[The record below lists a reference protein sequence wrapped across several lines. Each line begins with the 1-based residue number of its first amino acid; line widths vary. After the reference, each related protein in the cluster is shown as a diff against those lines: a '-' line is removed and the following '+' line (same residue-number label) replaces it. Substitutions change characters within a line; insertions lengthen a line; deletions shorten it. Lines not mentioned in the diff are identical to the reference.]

1 FIVAWFSL
9 ATIGAIMVPTNI
21 LSTGKEMGY
30 LINNSESILL
40 ITEEE
45 YLDKLTSI
53 KEQIPNLKH
62 TLLARCKNDAYEH
75 MSVNHLIEKASN
87 HRPEINI
94 SEEDVV
100 SILYTSGT
108 TSNPKG
114 CLITHANYLYTGE
127 AVANAIQFS
136 EEDRAMIVLPLFH
149 GNGQYYMFM
158 PALTEIGRASCRE
171 RV

>member
-1 FIVAWFSL
+1 KQHPNKTFLLFENNEKDVTELTYAEFMQRVNKFSNVLLEMGVNKGDKVTLHLPNSSDFIVAWFSL

-45 YLDKLTSI
+45 YLDKFTSI

-62 TLLARCKNDAYEH
+62 TLLARCTNDAYEH
-75 MSVNHLIEKASN
+75 MSVNHLIEKESD
-87 HRPEINI
+87 HQPEINI

-100 SILYTSGT
+100 SIR
-108 TSNPKG
+108 
-114 CLITHANYLYTGE
+114 
-127 AVANAIQFS
+127 S
-136 EEDRAMIVLPLFH
+136 EEH
-149 GNGQYYMFM
+149 
-158 PALTEIGRASCRE
+158 
-171 RV
+171 